1 MKSKPMSKTIE
12 LPITYRGVVYPWHCD
27 QMGHM
32 NVMWYTGKFDEGTWH
47 LFSLIGCTSDYMMKN
62 NRGMVAVEQH
72 STYKKELLASNLVHI
87 RSGILEV
94 KEKTIRI
101 FHEMFNSETNELA
114 ATSMLLGV
122 HLDTVVRKAAPLPEE
137 IAAKAREMI

>member
-1 MKSKPMSKTIE
+1 
-12 LPITYRGVVYPWHCD
+12 
-27 QMGHM
+27 
-32 NVMWYTGKFDEGTWH
+32 
-47 LFSLIGCTSDYMMKN
+47 MMKN

-137 IAAKAREMI
+137 IAAKAREMIVSQP